1 MGRLV
6 KLVTSVISLAE
17 AFRTPFEALGLR
29 FSQLT
34 EIDCLASVPFYIGR
48 YEWIRNLF

>member
-1 MGRLV
+1 MGQLV
-6 KLVTSVISLAE
+6 KLVASIISLAE

-34 EIDCLASVPFYIGR
+34 VVEVFVSVGQNSGR
-48 YEWIRNLF
+48 YEWDGL

>member
-6 KLVTSVISLAE
+6 KLVASIISLTE
-17 AFRTPFEALGLR
+17 AFRTPLEALGLC

-34 EIDCLASVPFYIGR
+34 EIEVSVSVGLNSGR
-48 YEWIRNLF
+48 YEWDGL

>member
-6 KLVTSVISLAE
+6 KLVAIKISLAE

-34 EIDCLASVPFYIGR
+34 EVEVSESVALNSGR
-48 YEWIRNLF
+48 YGWDAL

>member
-1 MGRLV
+1 MGRLD
-6 KLVTSVISLAE
+6 KLVRSKISLAE

-34 EIDCLASVPFYIGR
+34 EIKVSVSVGLNSER
-48 YEWIRNLF
+48 YEWDGL

>member
-17 AFRTPFEALGLR
+17 TFRTPFEALGPH

-34 EIDCLASVPFYIGR
+34 VDMLSASVTLNSGWVYAKA
-48 YEWIRNLF
+48 

>member
-6 KLVTSVISLAE
+6 KLVASIISPAD

-34 EIDCLASVPFYIGR
+34 EVKVKVSVALNSGR
-48 YEWIRNLF
+48 YEWDGL

>member
-1 MGRLV
+1 MGQLV
-6 KLVTSVISLAE
+6 KLVASIISLAE
-17 AFRTPFEALGLR
+17 TFRTLFEALGLC

-34 EIDCLASVPFYIGR
+34 KIDCLASVPFYIGR